1 MSKPLTERNQ
11 TEQAGLLEIS
21 LVCSVL
27 ALGSWHLTSQ
37 NSTQASIMLKTLK
50 VHPLNF
56 LFFSLVTVDSN
67 TALQELIKELLQ
79 TLNTTFDI
87 AEAKLKI
94 VGVKNERLKQYLRK
108 FNFFYRYYYLSVYP
122 NDLSATSLKKTNT
135 LAIKSL
141 FLIHSILLFLINIV
155 LKIYKIL
162 GFFGGFLV
170 SSIIDT
176 TLGELNEWA
185 IVGAALVVASLETAS
200 KFFYTLVSR
209 VRNGVVRRS
218 YLLNLMIILNTIKVG
233 IIYGLI
239 VDAFKLGS

>member
-1 MSKPLTERNQ
+1 M
-11 TEQAGLLEIS
+11 
-21 LVCSVL
+21 
-27 ALGSWHLTSQ
+27 
-37 NSTQASIMLKTLK
+37 
-50 VHPLNF
+50 
-56 LFFSLVTVDSN
+56 
-67 TALQELIKELLQ
+67 
-79 TLNTTFDI
+79 
-87 AEAKLKI
+87 
-94 VGVKNERLKQYLRK
+94 
-108 FNFFYRYYYLSVYP
+108 
-122 NDLSATSLKKTNT
+122 
-135 LAIKSL
+135 
-141 FLIHSILLFLINIV
+141 
-155 LKIYKIL
+155 KIYKIL

-209 VRNGVVRRS
+209 VRNCVVRRS